1 MKKTFTLNI
10 AEPCNE
16 DFTKMI
22 KNQIGSHCD
31 LCNKTVLDFTRKT
44 TREVA
49 TIISKQ
55 KDKTSIRAEVS
66 PMQLHHDYS
75 YNTSANYINLKHA
88 MLFGATV
95 LTTIASYSQE
105 KPSVQIIEN
114 NPNIEVYSGIAGKI
128 AVSSKRELIKVM
140 ISEILKDAK
149 TKKAIIKKE
158 HPNLK
163 LFYSGKLEPITIN
176 PRTRKFNLEIEL
188 FSDEKSILMYVDY
201 NTVYQDLQFT
211 IDKEEIKSG
220 KVTKTIFVDTSK
232 KFEESILGGLGI
244 NYKEEILLNAIIT

>member
-75 YNTSANYINLKHA
+75 YNTSANYIN
-88 MLFGATV
+88 
-95 LTTIASYSQE
+95 
-105 KPSVQIIEN
+105 
-114 NPNIEVYSGIAGKI
+114 
-128 AVSSKRELIKVM
+128 
-140 ISEILKDAK
+140 
-149 TKKAIIKKE
+149 
-158 HPNLK
+158 
-163 LFYSGKLEPITIN
+163 
-176 PRTRKFNLEIEL
+176 
-188 FSDEKSILMYVDY
+188 
-201 NTVYQDLQFT
+201 
-211 IDKEEIKSG
+211 
-220 KVTKTIFVDTSK
+220 
-232 KFEESILGGLGI
+232 
-244 NYKEEILLNAIIT
+244 